1 MYAQD
6 IPLFSGI
13 QFNQTVEAVQTS
25 VASRAGH
32 IALKEVDRPVFPMAE
47 KSEAHL
53 VALQYETGSHTL
65 EEVVLTFADDQLV
78 LIQAKGNVMDAF
90 LGKWKPDLGGGPL
103 NMVWILTAKGEEE
116 RLRAKLVHQYGGP
129 VYEDED
135 WVIFHDWQVCLRMD
149 KPEILLVTPE
159 LGKLYKRDYF
169 GQD

>member
-32 IALKEVDRPVFPMAE
+32 IALKEVERPVFPMAE

-78 LIQAKGNVMDAF
+78 LIQAKGNVVDTF
-90 LGKWKPDLGGGPL
+90 LGKWKPDLGRATEYGMDFNGKGRRGKASCKTGPPIWRPGL
-103 NMVWILTAKGEEE
+103 
-116 RLRAKLVHQYGGP
+116 
-129 VYEDED
+129 
-135 WVIFHDWQVCLRMD
+135 
-149 KPEILLVTPE
+149 
-159 LGKLYKRDYF
+159 
-169 GQD
+169 